1 MYTDAHA
8 CTHTRTHTRTHTH
21 THAHSRAFFF
31 WGTRCF
37 SLFHHDTCMSAGQV
51 AQDEGLWLDNQD
63 EVLDEIGSEA
73 HCMICFSLV
82 TQKWLK
88 TQGLW
93 LDNQHEVRD

>member
-1 MYTDAHA
+1 M
-8 CTHTRTHTRTHTH
+8 
-21 THAHSRAFFF
+21 
-31 WGTRCF
+31 
-37 SLFHHDTCMSAGQV
+37 

-63 EVLDEIGSEA
+63 EVLDEIRSEA